1 MMKYALSVLFVLIG
15 INVTAQFH
23 YNEEIKSNKF
33 PVYKVDKLNLPDIKE
48 GKKPKS
54 IILLIGDGMG
64 IAQIQAGM
72 TVNKG
77 LLYLNYFKNTGF
89 SKTYSAD
96 NYITDSA
103 AGGTALSSGYK
114 TKNGMIAMTPDS
126 VPVET
131 ILEIAEKLGKST
143 GLVSTSSITHATPAS
158 FIAHQVSRNMYE
170 DIAAD
175 FMNTDFEVIL
185 GGGYDNFAKRK
196 DGRNLLEKF
205 KDEGYQVMTNMDEIE
220 NVKDGKLVGL
230 TATGHNP
237 PFDERG
243 DMLPRAAETAI
254 DILDNNKKGFFLM
267 VEGSQ
272 IDWGGHAN
280 NTDYIVGEML
290 DFDYTIGEALKFA
303 AKDKNTLV
311 IITADHETGGM
322 AIAGGSYSEGEIQA
336 AYTTKSHTGVMVP
349 VFAWGP
355 GSEEFRGIMD
365 NTEIFKKMKELITHQ

>member
-1 MMKYALSVLFVLIG
+1 MKYALSVLLVLIG
-15 INVTAQFH
+15 LNVTAQFH

-64 IAQIQAGM
+64 IAEIQAGM

-103 AGGTALSSGYK
+103 AGGTALSSGHK
-114 TKNGMIAMTPDS
+114 TKNGMIAMAPDS

-158 FIAHQVSRNMYE
+158 FIAHQASRNMYE

-175 FMNTDFEVIL
+175 FMNTDFEVII

-196 DGRNLLEKF
+196 DGRNLLKKF
-205 KDEGYQVMTNMDEIE
+205 KDEGYQVMTDMNEIE
-220 NVKDGKLVGL
+220 KVKDGKLVGL

-303 AKDKNTLV
+303 VKDKNTLV

-365 NTEIFKKMKELITHQ
+365 NTEIFKKMKELITR

>member
-1 MMKYALSVLFVLIG
+1 MKYTLSVLLVLIA
-15 INVTAQFH
+15 INVSAQFH
-23 YNEEIKSNKF
+23 YNEEIKTHKF
-33 PVYKVDKLNLPDIKE
+33 PVYKVDNLDLPKIKE
-48 GKKPKS
+48 GKKPEN

-72 TVNKG
+72 TVNRG
-77 LLYLNYFKNTGF
+77 MLYLGYFKNTGF

-103 AGGTALSSGYK
+103 AGGTALSSGEK
-114 TKNGMIAMTPDS
+114 TRNGMIAMSPDS
-126 VPVET
+126 LPVET

-158 FIAHQVSRNMYE
+158 FIAHQPSRNMYE

-175 FMNTDFEVIL
+175 FLKTDFEVII

-196 DGRNLLEKF
+196 DNRNLLDTF
-205 KDEGYQVMTNMDEIE
+205 KDKGYQVLTDMKQIE
-220 NVKDGKLVGL
+220 DVKAGKLVGL
-230 TATGHNP
+230 TAGEHNP

-243 DMLPRAAETAI
+243 DMLPKAAETAI
-254 DILDNNKKGFFLM
+254 HILNTNRKGFFLM
-267 VEGSQ
+267 IEGSQ

-303 AKDKNTLV
+303 AKNKNTLV
-311 IITADHETGGM
+311 IVTADHETGGM
-322 AIAGGSYSEGEIQA
+322 ALSGGDYDSGEVKA
-336 AYTTKSHTGVMVP
+336 SYTTKSHTGIMVP

-365 NTEIFKKMKELITHQ
+365 NTDVFKKMQKLLTNK